1 MPHEFE
7 YTYPELSEYGQKTT
21 QNIINRF
28 AKQMSEVMNKSVV
41 EFTQNLAAEITN
53 DDSWINVRQ
62 QTLEALC
69 GYSEAERV
77 NKEGGTYLGQW
88 WVTIRKKIL
97 EENREAITTDI
108 LKDKDNEIYAL
119 THQINQ
125 LRQDAANR
133 F

>member
-7 YTYPELSEYGQKTT
+7 YSYPELTEYGQKTT
-21 QNIINRF
+21 QDIINRF
-28 AKQMSEVMNKSVV
+28 AKHLNELMNNTVV

-62 QTLEALC
+62 QTLNALC
-69 GYSEAERV
+69 GYGEADRD
-77 NKEGGTYLGQW
+77 NKAPGTYNGQW

-97 EENREAITTDI
+97 DENREAIVTDI
-108 LKDKDNEIYAL
+108 IKDKESEIYAL
-119 THQINQ
+119 TQRINQ
-125 LRQDAANR
+125 LLNDQTR